1 MKKNTTVIIISFA
14 AGIICA
20 TAITNIYKTST
31 TRAFDAPTALYNSE
45 EAKAQYRTANPTMK
59 ATTLSKVQMMKH
71 LDKLMPNVT
80 IQSNNVIYIESV
92 DMFQIHLQGKM
103 FYIAGDGSAV
113 VKGDVMDVA
122 MMWHDPDRANLT
134 LEYDRALSFARQQF
148 EGVKQDSDFDFA
160 DSPEQRVDLLHQ
172 LPSETVIN
180 YPASAPLIDT
190 MYVFFDVNCPA
201 CAKLFPEIG
210 DLNALGYAVNV
221 VLVAKD
227 GPRSKSYEQSQRI
240 LCQSNPVK
248 SLSLFLKKGF
258 ANFAVD
264 CKGDIDFNHSVFDQL
279 GLTGTPYIL
288 SSNNGHVF
296 RGLHYAG
303 DIHSIMKQQY
313 DVMPLAVK

>member
-1 MKKNTTVIIISFA
+1 MKKNTTAIIISFA
-14 AGIICA
+14 AGVICA
-20 TAITNIYKTST
+20 TAIANIYKAPINTALDTSRAAYGSEV
-31 TRAFDAPTALYNSE
+31 TRAH
-45 EAKAQYRTANPTMK
+45 YRTANPIMR
-59 ATTLSKVQMMKH
+59 ATTLSKAQMMKH

-80 IQSNNVIYIESV
+80 IQSNNVIYIEAV

-103 FYIAGDGSAV
+103 FYIAGDGSSV

-122 MMWHDPDRANLT
+122 MMWHDPERANLT

-148 EGVKQDSDFDFA
+148 EGVKQDSDFEFA

-180 YPASAPLIDT
+180 YPASTSLIDT

-201 CAKLFPEIG
+201 CAKFFPEIR

-221 VLVAKD
+221 VLIAKD
-227 GPRSKSYEQSQRI
+227 GPRAKSYEQSQRI

-258 ANFAVD
+258 ANYAVD

-288 SSNNGHVF
+288 SSNTGHVF

-303 DIHSIMKQQY
+303 DIHSIMKQQF
-313 DVMPLAVK
+313 DVMPVALR